1 MLSDDAILRRQLEE
15 QSFPLD
21 AATLQAVTAW
31 HAAWRREWE
40 HVRRLALGDE
50 DLPAPLWCWPP

>member
-1 MLSDDAILRRQLEE
+1 MPADEAILRRLLEE
-15 QSFPLD
+15 QSMILEE
-21 AATLQAVTAW
+21 ATLQAVTAW

-40 HVRRLALGDE
+40 HVRRLPLGEE